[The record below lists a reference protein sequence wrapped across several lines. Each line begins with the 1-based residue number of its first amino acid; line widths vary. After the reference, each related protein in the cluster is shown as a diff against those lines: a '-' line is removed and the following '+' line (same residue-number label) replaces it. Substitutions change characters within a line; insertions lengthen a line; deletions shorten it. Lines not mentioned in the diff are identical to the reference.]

1 MRSTAAVSR
10 LLPRVAAFLLLAVL
24 SPLATALSGVEP
36 YPLAQRIDLTSLLP
50 PPPSAGSDA
59 DRADLAAVLALQ
71 QSRSEAQLDLAKAD
85 AEASVFRFADAV
97 GKDFAAERLPHT
109 ALLFERMTRS
119 IGAVVG
125 STKVHWNRPRPFLA
139 SGDVHPA
146 SRPDGA
152 TYPSGHAVLARLYAI
167 VLADLLPQKR
177 REIFARGDRFAQ
189 GRLVTGVHY
198 PTDVEAGLIAAT
210 VIAAELRQQ
219 QAFRDDLARARQ
231 ELTAW
236 QGAAAP

>member
-1 MRSTAAVSR
+1 MRSTAIVSQ
-10 LLPRVAAFLLLAVL
+10 LLPRVVVFLLLAVL
-24 SPLATALSGVEP
+24 SPLAIALSGAEP
-36 YPLAQRIDLTSLLP
+36 YPLAQRIDLASLLP
-50 PPPSAGSDA
+50 PPPAAGSDA

-71 QSRSEAQLDLAKAD
+71 QSRSEAQLALAKAD
-85 AEASVFRFADAV
+85 AEASVFRFADTV
-97 GKDFAAERLPHT
+97 GKDFDAGRLPQT
-109 ALLFERMTRS
+109 ALLFERLTRS

-125 STKVHWNRPRPFLA
+125 PAKDHWNRPRPFLA
-139 SGDVHPA
+139 SNEVHPT
-146 SRPDGA
+146 SRPDGS

-189 GRLVTGVHY
+189 GRLVNGVHY
-198 PTDVEAGLIAAT
+198 PTDIEAGLIAAT

-219 QAFRDDLARARQ
+219 QAFRDDLARARE

-236 QGAAAP
+236 QAAVP

>member
-1 MRSTAAVSR
+1 MRPFPAVSR
-10 LLPRVAAFLLLAVL
+10 LLACVAAFLLLAAL
-24 SPLATALSGVEP
+24 SPFAAALRGVEP
-36 YPLAQRIDLTSLLP
+36 YPLAQRVDLASLLP
-50 PPPSAGSDA
+50 PPPTAGSDA

-71 QSRSEAQLDLAKAD
+71 RSRSQAQLDLAKAD
-85 AEASVFRFADAV
+85 TEASVFRFADAA
-97 GKDFAAERLPHT
+97 GKDFDAARLPHT

-125 STKVHWNRPRPFLA
+125 PVKDHWNRPRPFLA
-139 SGDVHPA
+139 SDDVHPT
-146 SRPDGA
+146 SRPDGSA
-152 TYPSGHAVLARLYAI
+152 YPSGHAVLARLYAI

-177 REIFARGDRFAQ
+177 REIFARGDQFAQ
-189 GRLVTGVHY
+189 GRLVNGVHY

-219 QAFRDDLARARQ
+219 QAFRDDLARARE

-236 QGAAAP
+236 RAAAAP

>member
-1 MRSTAAVSR
+1 MRSTLAVSR
-10 LLPRVAAFLLLAVL
+10 LLPRVAAFLLLAAL
-24 SPLATALSGVEP
+24 CPLANALSEAEP
-36 YPLAQRIDLTSLLP
+36 YPLAQRIDLASLLP
-50 PPPSAGSDA
+50 PPPPAGSAA

-71 QSRSEAQLDLAKAD
+71 QSRSQAELDLAKAD

-97 GKDFAAERLPHT
+97 GEGFDAKRLPHT

-125 STKVHWNRPRPFLA
+125 PAKDYWNRPRPFLA
-139 SGDVHPA
+139 SGDVHPI
-146 SRPDGA
+146 SRPDGS
-152 TYPSGHAVLARLYAI
+152 TYPSGHAVLGRLYAI

-177 REIFARGDRFAQ
+177 REIFARGDRFAR
-189 GRLVTGVHY
+189 GRLVNGVHY

-236 QGAAAP
+236 QAAAAP

>member
-1 MRSTAAVSR
+1 MRSTPAVSR

-24 SPLATALSGVEP
+24 SPLAAALSGVEP

-109 ALLFERMTRS
+109 TLLFERMTRS

-125 STKVHWNRPRPFLA
+125 PAKDHWNRPRPFLT
-139 SGDVHPA
+139 SSMVHPA
-146 SRPDGA
+146 SRPDGP

-236 QGAAAP
+236 HTAAVP

>member
-1 MRSTAAVSR
+1 MRSTATVSH
-10 LLPRVAAFLLLAVL
+10 LLPRVVAFLVLVAL
-24 SPLATALSGVEP
+24 SPLASALSGAEP
-36 YPLAQRIDLTSLLP
+36 YPLAQRIDLASLLP
-50 PPPSAGSDA
+50 PPPAAGSDA
-59 DRADLAAVLALQ
+59 DRTDLAAVLALQ
-71 QSRSEAQLDLAKAD
+71 QSRSEAQLALAKAD

-97 GKDFAAERLPHT
+97 GKDFDAKRLPST
-109 ALLFERMTRS
+109 ALLFDRLTRS

-125 STKVHWNRPRPFLA
+125 PAKDHWNRPRPFLA
-139 SGDVHPA
+139 SGDVHPT
-146 SRPDGA
+146 SRPDGS

-189 GRLVTGVHY
+189 GRLVNGVHY

-219 QAFRDDLARARQ
+219 QAFRDDLARARE

-236 QGAAAP
+236 QAAAP